1 LVILALPA
9 VVEAL
14 KFSVP
19 LAMPLIPLAMVAW
32 SAELVSVAPR
42 VPKLRVKL
50 LAMVAPSPA
59 LPPVL
64 EFKKLRVPLLVMLAP
79 AVLAMPLPAEL
90 PPSKI
95 MSPLFLIVAVPAVL
109 VFSKTVP
116 FRNAP
121 LTTLVVALFVILA
134 LPAVLVLRKNRAA
147 LALLLMVA
155 LSAELEP
162 WKIRPDAVLLL
173 NPEELLLMV
182 GRCRRCCRQ

>member
-1 LVILALPA
+1 
-9 VVEAL
+9 
-14 KFSVP
+14 
-19 LAMPLIPLAMVAW
+19 
-32 SAELVSVAPR
+32 
-42 VPKLRVKL
+42 
-50 LAMVAPSPA
+50 
-59 LPPVL
+59 
-64 EFKKLRVPLLVMLAP
+64 
-79 AVLAMPLPAEL
+79 
-90 PPSKI
+90 